1 MNLKDRMTSEKG
13 GSAQNTMP
21 MNSQDTT
28 QKPSPLSPEL
38 ILRKQ
43 SETIQKQQKVIQ
55 TLSSENSVLRDK
67 IKEGDEMIAS
77 LNSSTQQ
84 LQVEI
89 DEFTA
94 ELNTLTSQSRLE
106 ELRIMQ
112 EQHSKI
118 TALKKAVQEKD
129 ETIKSLNE
137 QLKTLSEAESLQMEN
152 VHMKTEN
159 EKLLQLAQSARD
171 EATAVKTTYA
181 RNMSELQTRIEEA
194 TKKEEELQ
202 KLCREESQHIES
214 LADAKVAKMRSAMSA
229 FVKSGLNSIE
239 NDHKAS
245 LKKLKQKHLAVMI
258 STLLLSIGSIA
269 SIMLLSWFSDEL
281 RLISLLPVIIYLI
294 IQVIYIGLRI
304 LKLWQRHTH

>member
-1 MNLKDRMTSEKG
+1 
-13 GSAQNTMP
+13 
-21 MNSQDTT
+21 
-28 QKPSPLSPEL
+28 
-38 ILRKQ
+38 
-43 SETIQKQQKVIQ
+43 VIQ

-152 VHMKTEN
+152 VHLKTEN

-181 RNMSELQTRIEEA
+181 RNMSELQTRIEEG

>member
-152 VHMKTEN
+152 VHLKTEN

-239 NDHKAS
+239 NEDRKS
-245 LKKLKQKHLAVMI
+245 V
-258 STLLLSIGSIA
+258 
-269 SIMLLSWFSDEL
+269 
-281 RLISLLPVIIYLI
+281 V
-294 IQVIYIGLRI
+294 
-304 LKLWQRHTH
+304 

>member
-1 MNLKDRMTSEKG
+1 M
-13 GSAQNTMP
+13 
-21 MNSQDTT
+21 
-28 QKPSPLSPEL
+28 

-152 VHMKTEN
+152 VHLKTEN